1 MSAALAQ
8 QARLLRRFPT
18 RLLPA
23 RLLTPC
29 PRLARPISD
38 RTFGSKD
45 YWDRF
50 YDPSRPGHNAGH
62 NAPANSGTGNL
73 DGGARAGTD
82 WFVYD
87 DAMLRAILRHVCA
100 DYLPASPAPAS
111 ILHVGCGDSIAALEL
126 LTLSVQPRGAATKV
140 HNIDSSTEALAR
152 LRAAAAA
159 SSLDAVRGEGT
170 TFAREDVLCVSEAC
184 LLKAPFDVIFDKGC
198 LDCFTADHTASTG
211 RDSNAHTYLRH
222 MHGLLR
228 EGGALLQVTEEP
240 PEMRMPVL
248 DALWP
253 SGAMRTRFQDISDTD
268 SPGAPSAFLYIS
280 SASPLPEKSLP
291 DKMKTRISEDAN

>member
-1 MSAALAQ
+1 MPATLAQ
-8 QARLLRRFPT
+8 QARLLRRLPT
-18 RLLPA
+18 RLPA
-23 RLLTPC
+23 NPLTPA

-50 YDPSRPGHNAGH
+50 YDPARSRHNAGH
-62 NAPANSGTGNL
+62 DAPANGGTGNL
-73 DGGARAGTD
+73 DSGARTGTD

-126 LTLSVQPRGAATKV
+126 LTLSTVDRGAAAKV
-140 HNIDSSTEALAR
+140 HNIDSSVEALGR

-170 TFAREDVLCVSEAC
+170 TFAREDVLRVSEAC
-184 LLKAPFDVIFDKGC
+184 RAKAPFDVIFDKGC
-198 LDCFTADHTASTG
+198 LDCFTADHMASTG

-240 PEMRMPVL
+240 PELRMPVL

-268 SPGAPSAFLYIS
+268 APGAPSAFLYIS
-280 SASPLPEKSLP
+280 SVTSLP
-291 DKMKTRISEDAN
+291 RKESS